1 MDNRKVVAG
10 ILIVIPFI
18 AYLALPLYNSQ
29 YPEAFGL
36 PFFYWYQIIW
46 LPISGILFY
55 IAAVLIDMGRNDI
68 AAASAS
74 AARAATTAKKSKN
87 RVSK

>member
-1 MDNRKVVAG
+1 MDNKKIVAG
-10 ILIVIPFI
+10 ILILIPFV
-18 AYLALPLYNSQ
+18 AYFILPLYNSQ

-46 LPISGILFY
+46 LPISGIMFY
-55 IAAVLIDMGRNDI
+55 IAAVLIDSGG
-68 AAASAS
+68 SAKNS
-74 AARAATTAKKSKN
+74 ARAGRKRKS